1 MRYFIA
7 IDGGGTKTDS
17 VLFDETGHVVLRD
30 VSKGCNAL
38 DVGIDVAK
46 DRFAGIFQRMCE
58 ASPSGVIDA
67 AFCGVAGSFPYAK
80 AFREETVPKLNVNS
94 CRLQTDIG
102 LLISGVIGTGD
113 GCGMVCGTG
122 GSLGIRKNGEIVKH
136 IGGRGYLI
144 DAIGGGYSMA
154 REGLYRCYRA
164 LDGRGEH
171 TVLVD
176 LFEEKMGKRLL
187 DSVGDF
193 YFGGRRYIAS
203 FAHLVFEGREM
214 GDRACY
220 EIIENCSM
228 KLAEQTWAAEK
239 DFDGEFPVVMG
250 GGIFVAYPFYADM
263 VKAKA
268 SRKAKMIMSDVPPVY
283 GGAVEAMADV
293 GLCCDDGFK
302 ATFLREYEAQ
312 KQKQ

>member
-1 MRYFIA
+1 MKYFIA

-30 VSKGCNAL
+30 VSMGCNSL
-38 DVGIDVAK
+38 DIGIEVAK
-46 DRFAGIFQRMCE
+46 NRLAEIFQRMYD
-58 ASPSGVIDA
+58 ASPSGAIDA
-67 AFCGVAGSFPYAK
+67 AFCGIAGSFPYAK
-80 AFREETVPKLNVNS
+80 SFREEILPKFDVKS
-94 CRLQTDIG
+94 CRIQTDIG
-102 LLISGVIGTGD
+102 LLISGMIGTGD

-154 REGLYRCYRA
+154 REGLYRSYRA

-171 TVLVD
+171 TMLVE
-176 LFEEKMGKRLL
+176 LFEEKLGKRLL

-203 FAHLVFEGREM
+203 FAHLVFEGRER

-228 KLAEQTWAAEK
+228 RMAEQTWAAEK
-239 DFDGEFPVVMG
+239 EFEGEFPVVMG
-250 GGIFVAYPFYADM
+250 GGIFVAYPYYADM

-268 SRKAKMIMSDVPPVY
+268 SRKAKMIMSNVPPVY
-283 GGAVEAMADV
+283 GGAVESMADV
-293 GLCCDDGFK
+293 GLSCDESFK
-302 ATFLREYEAQ
+302 ATFLREYAAQ
-312 KQKQ
+312 NPKR